1 MSAGARRRVPLLA
14 RMTEQGKQTWGRGAR
29 ARILAV
35 TSGKGG
41 VGKTSLAVQIACELS
56 RRGQRTILVDA
67 GSTYADAPTYAGE
80 TPQPTLWHYVSGAA
94 ALADVSSPGPR
105 GLRVVRCSSGPRQ
118 PAGGDDEGRRQLRAA
133 VEQLRATCDVIVLD
147 TAAGVGRDVTDFV
160 TMADEIVLVTTS
172 NFAAVADAYGVVK
185 VLKQDGFDKPV
196 HAVVNRAR
204 SAAEAAQVFAKLR
217 GCTERFLGFDL
228 NWLGLL
234 PEDSSVGG
242 AVSQRPPF
250 SEAFPGSV
258 ATRHLAKMVSDLEQ
272 HVEAP
277 GQARTAAGS

>member
-1 MSAGARRRVPLLA
+1 MSSGARGRVPLLA
-14 RMTEQGKQTWGRGAR
+14 RMTEQGKKTWGHGAR

-41 VGKTSLAVQIACELS
+41 VGKTSLAVHFACELS

-67 GSTYADAPTYAGE
+67 GASFADAGA
-80 TPQPTLWHYVSGAA
+80 TPQPTLADYVSGAA
-94 ALADVSSPGPR
+94 ALADVPSPGPC
-105 GLRVVRCSSGPRQ
+105 GLRVVRCGSGPGQ
-118 PAGGDDEGRRQLRAA
+118 PAGGDDEGRRRLCAA
-133 VEQLRATCDVIVLD
+133 VEQLRATCDVIVID

-242 AVSQRPPF
+242 AVSQRTPF

-277 GQARTAAGS
+277 GQARSAAGS